1 MCGLKNRNP
10 ITIDYCELQSSNN
23 KEEIRPLLVNRKK
36 NTKKPTLIPID
47 ALDNNNNNNNNNN
60 SLFTI
65 NHLQRTNKDDN
76 NTLTTKIHE
85 KL

>member
-1 MCGLKNRNP
+1 MESLSPGNKNG
-10 ITIDYCELQSSNN
+10 ELVSNN
-23 KEEIRPLLVNRKK
+23 DDCLGYA
-36 NTKKPTLIPID
+36 D
-47 ALDNNNNNNNNNN
+47 AVNNN